1 MSFQSLNQVVGTL
14 QAQEQWQEQHQFR
27 HLLQCWPQVVGPI
40 VEAQTRPVAIT
51 RQKVLKV
58 ATSSSVWAQN
68 LVFERQR
75 ILEKLNMKLLQPLAE
90 IRFSTAQWQ
99 NSPLSNS
106 GTTFEQLRRNHPS
119 QLPAGYSTSM
129 QPAVNTA
136 KDQNVAFVR
145 WASLVQARSRS
156 LPLCPTCQ
164 CPTPPGELQRWS
176 VCALCA
182 VKQW

>member
-1 MSFQSLNQVVGTL
+1 MTFQSLNQVVGAL
-14 QAQEQWQEQHQFR
+14 QAQRAWQEQHQFR
-27 HLLQCWPQVVGPI
+27 HLLQCWPQVVGPV

-75 ILEKLNMKLLQPLAE
+75 ILEKLNTKLLQPLAE
-90 IRFSTAQWQ
+90 IHFSTAQWQ
-99 NSPLSNS
+99 NPSLRYP
-106 GTTFEQLRRNHPS
+106 GTGFEQLQRNHPS
-119 QLPAGYSTSM
+119 NLPAECSRRL
-129 QPAVNTA
+129 QPEASTA
-136 KDQNVAFVR
+136 KDHNVAFVR

>member
-1 MSFQSLNQVVGTL
+1 MSFKSLHQVVGAL
-14 QAQEQWQEQHQFR
+14 QAQESWQEQRQFR
-27 HLLQCWPQVVGPI
+27 HLLKCWPQIVGPV

-51 RQKVLKV
+51 KQKVLKV

-75 ILEKLNMKLLQPLAE
+75 ILEKLNTKLLQPLAE

-99 NSPLSNS
+99 NSPASQP
-106 GTTFEQLRRNHPS
+106 GTGFEQLQQNHPS
-119 QLPAGYSTSM
+119 RLPEEYGTSL
-129 QPAVNTA
+129 QPAITPA
-136 KDQNVAFVR
+136 RDQNVAFIR
-145 WASLVQARSRS
+145 WANLVQARSRS

-164 CPTPPGELQRWS
+164 CPTPPGELQRWA

-182 VKQW
+182 ARQW